1 MPIGFAGPLL
11 RSSGMDEYRPLG
23 ALGQP
28 AYLSHRKL
36 VAALTPRLGPAAAHY
51 LARPEID
58 ETNRQVHWHAEID
71 GPVRRW
77 ADLPD
82 EEQARFAPKVVEIRD
97 GLLRFVDELE
107 AREGVTRAE
116 SGFAHLVR
124 QAVRSPGAETLYLVG
139 DTPVLTLWGF
149 EGGSSAFDTL
159 TFNPVGVRA
168 PALAPVAPVAAAAV
182 TATRPW
188 WHWLLL
194 ALLALLLLGLLFW
207 ALRGCEMVGDGRV
220 VPERMPERVE
230 ERPPVEGVPDPAL
243 PRGATGPDAILVPRG
258 DGTVEGV
265 IAVPEGTLPDA
276 GAVPGAEATPPEP
289 PAAEPP
295 AAEPPASEPPAS
307 DPPAPE
313 QTPSEPPAPE
323 QTPPEPPASEPPPAE
338 PPPAEPAPQDQP
350 LNLPP
355 PDSPAAGPG
364 SVGFLQGEWKSDGGL
379 VDQSSGRPL
388 DQRYRF
394 DDQGQGQAVIRRA
407 DGSECQAAA
416 TATRTADG
424 GLRIAEQGPLSCPDG
439 SSYAPSVTE
448 CRPDTDGRTTCVGV
462 NPDGSTY
469 NVGISR

>member
-36 VAALTPRLGPAAAHY
+36 VAALTPRLGSAAAHY

-58 ETNRQVHWHAEID
+58 EANRQVHWHAEID

-77 ADLPD
+77 ADLP
-82 EEQARFAPKVVEIRD
+82 EAEQARLAPKVVEIRD

-149 EGGSSAFDTL
+149 EGGSAPFDTL
-159 TFNPVGVRA
+159 SFNPVGVRA
-168 PALAPVAPVAAAAV
+168 PAMAPAAAPVAAVAAV
-182 TATRPW
+182 GRPW

-207 ALRGCEMVGDGRV
+207 LLRGCEMVGDGR
-220 VPERMPERVE
+220 PAE
-230 ERPPVEGVPDPAL
+230 ERPVDTAPDPTL
-243 PRGATGPDAILVPRG
+243 PPGSTGPDAILLPRG

-265 IAVPEGTLPDA
+265 IAVPEGTGPDA
-276 GAVPGAEATPPEP
+276 GPAPGAVPGVEATPPEP

-295 AAEPPASEPPAS
+295 AAEPPASEPPA
-307 DPPAPE
+307 PE
-313 QTPSEPPAPE
+313 QTPPE
-323 QTPPEPPASEPPPAE
+323 QTPPEPPASEPPPSE
-338 PPPAEPAPQDQP
+338 PPPPEPPQDQP
-350 LNLPP
+350 LDLPP
-355 PDSPAAGPG
+355 PDSPAAGQG

-394 DDQGQGQAVIRRA
+394 DDQGQGQAVIRRG
-407 DGSECQAAA
+407 DGSECQAPA
-416 TATRTADG
+416 TASRTADG

-448 CRPDTDGRTTCVGV
+448 CRPGADGRTSCVGV